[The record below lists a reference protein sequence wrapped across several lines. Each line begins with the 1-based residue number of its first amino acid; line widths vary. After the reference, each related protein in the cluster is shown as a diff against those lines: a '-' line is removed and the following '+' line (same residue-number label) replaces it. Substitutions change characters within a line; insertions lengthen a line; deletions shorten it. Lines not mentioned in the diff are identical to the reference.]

1 MSDSITLHMYWPVK
15 PTEYFINI
23 SVDYD
28 ADRRTLDSY
37 GRDYYISLDVT
48 VYEDDYPF
56 QYTQLIK
63 YLEPKVTSMEDIKK
77 IPLFLAENKELSAT
91 YTFQVEVTTYKGGKT
106 MTEIFDPSPFDSL
119 KIS

>member
-1 MSDSITLHMYWPVK
+1 MSDYIELDMYWPVK
-15 PTEYFINI
+15 PTKYFIGI
-23 SVDYD
+23 AIDYD
-28 ADRRTLDSY
+28 ADSGARDRD
-37 GRDYYISLDVT
+37 GRDYDISLDVI

-77 IPLFLAENKELSAT
+77 IPLFLAENEKLYAT
-91 YTFQVEVTTYKGGKT
+91 YIFQVEVTTYKGGKT
-106 MTEIFDPSPFDSL
+106 VTEIFGPSPFDSL